1 MRRGPWVRLP
11 RLTLRIQLTLLYAGP
26 FFLSGAVLL
35 AIPVLQTRHTAPAG
49 LQIGAPHPAQPEPHV
64 HRVLAASA
72 IGLAVMVLLSFVLG
86 WLIAGRFLRPLRAI
100 TATAQDI
107 SASNLHRRLS
117 LGRRHDEFKELGETL
132 NELFGR
138 LEASFASQ
146 RHFVA
151 NASHELRTPLTAE
164 RALLQVALADE
175 DATAE
180 ALRSACEEVLA
191 LGEQQE
197 RLIEALLT
205 LASSERGVERRAP
218 FDLAEIAENVVL
230 ARGREAARR
239 RVQIGTRLT
248 PAPAAGDPSLVESLV
263 ANLVDNALRHNTSGG
278 QVEIATTT
286 TGGQARISV
295 GNTGTVIPPDQVER
309 LFEPFQQ
316 LGGQRVGRTGG
327 HGLGL
332 AIVQAIA
339 RAHGATLTACPRP
352 GGGLDVDVVFGPPRA
367 IRPAPVP
374 RDARP
379 R

>member
-1 MRRGPWVRLP
+1 MRRGRGFRLP
-11 RLTLRIQLTLLYAGP
+11 HLTLRIQLTLLYAGP

-35 AIPVLQTRHTAPAG
+35 AITILQTNDTVPAG
-49 LQIGAPHPAQPEPHV
+49 PQFGVPHPDQPEPHV

-107 SASNLHRRLS
+107 SASNLHRRLR

-132 NELFGR
+132 NDLFGR

-164 RALLQVALADE
+164 RALLQVALADG

-191 LGEQQE
+191 LGAQQE

-205 LASSERGVERRAP
+205 LASSERGVERREP
-218 FDLAEIAENVVL
+218 LDLAEIAENVVL
-230 ARGREAARR
+230 ARRQEAARR
-239 RVQIGTRLT
+239 GIQVGTRLT
-248 PAPAAGDPSLVESLV
+248 PAAAAGDASLVESLV
-263 ANLVDNALRHNTSGG
+263 ANLVDNALRHNASGG
-278 QVEIATTT
+278 WVEIATAM
-286 TGGQARISV
+286 TGGQAGISV
-295 GNTGTVIPPDQVER
+295 GNTGPVIPPGQVER
-309 LFEPFQQ
+309 LFQPFQQ
-316 LGGQRVGRTGG
+316 LGDQRVGRTGG

-339 RAHGATLTACPRP
+339 GAHGATLTARARP

-367 IRPAPVP
+367 TRPGPAQP
-374 RDARP
+374 DERP